1 MAEDFAFFR
10 PRPRTCK
17 DQTDPRNFDDLCAP
31 TRGSSLANFSKRTAT
46 WNFAF
51 LVNSTVGI
59 MRKGCIWLKGSLRC
73 ATLRFISTRRRIP
86 FSFFFVACFFYC
98 PCTISFLS
106 LLFLEYS
113 CCTLSFKGLTMIDN
127 LRGLCSDNLIRQ
139 TNWAILMENVDAL
152 LFLQPDAKN

>member
-59 MRKGCIWLKGSLRC
+59 MRKGGCISLKGSLRC

-86 FSFFFVACFFYC
+86 FSFF
-98 PCTISFLS
+98 LS
-106 LLFLEYS
+106 LAFFTVLALFLFF
-113 CCTLSFKGLTMIDN
+113 LFFFWN
-127 LRGLCSDNLIRQ
+127 
-139 TNWAILMENVDAL
+139 ILAVHFRSKA
-152 LFLQPDAKN
+152 